1 MLEML
6 ATIYLGMIPCT
17 DHHMF
22 GLVVLRQLEF
32 DFICTMLRTH
42 IKYPKNDV
50 GYRRLPALWSHIPI
64 RCESIVGPNIIY
76 IYYMYIANHYKLVE
90 SSGERLMRK
99 QCSAELSSLG
109 HSSIRT

>member
-42 IKYPKNDV
+42 IKYPKKRC
-50 GYRRLPALWSHIPI
+50 GLPAATSTLESHTDP
-64 RCESIVGPNIIY
+64 
-76 IYYMYIANHYKLVE
+76 M
-90 SSGERLMRK
+90 
-99 QCSAELSSLG
+99 
-109 HSSIRT
+109 

>member
-1 MLEML
+1 MW
-6 ATIYLGMIPCT
+6 ATGGYQ
-17 DHHMF
+17 HF
-22 GLVVLRQLEF
+22 GVTYRS
-32 DFICTMLRTH
+32 
-42 IKYPKNDV
+42 DV
-50 GYRRLPALWSHIPI
+50 NLLWVPI
-64 RCESIVGPNIIY
+64 LYIY